1 MRLSERFWSTKYQLC
16 ANSAENENW
25 ADCRRQTRCWLEH
38 EIHGSLFPPVAVRA
52 QKSGIRSL
60 QARPLIPSPSQ
71 VQAAHLT
78 IAQKDGKRNSRR
90 PQSQSPGRN
99 SWVSGRLENEQQLLR
114 GWWSPNPQENDGS
127 PYGTLCGGSC
137 CWSSQ
142 EMQEDVSP
150 PENIPQHLAQSTN
163 DLEACMPPT
172 SRSRADHY
180 FASLSATNN
189 AQTAR
194 VHRMPSSHSQPAQCS
209 VQWSCVQLK
218 QHR

>member
-1 MRLSERFWSTKYQLC
+1 MRPSERFASTKYQPWP
-16 ANSAENENW
+16 NSAGNENW
-25 ADCRRQTRCWLEH
+25 ADYRRQTRCWLEH
-38 EIHGSLFPPVAVRA
+38 EIYSCLFPPVAARA
-52 QKSGIRSL
+52 QRSGIRPL
-60 QARPLIPSPSQ
+60 QARLLIPSPSQ

-78 IAQKDGKRNSRR
+78 IAQKDGKRNIRR

-99 SWVSGRLENEQQLLR
+99 SWVPGRLENAQKLSR
-114 GWWSPNPQENDGS
+114 RWCSPDSQGNDGS

-142 EMQEDVSP
+142 EMQEDGSP
-150 PENIPQHLAQSTN
+150 PENVPQQLAQSTI

-180 FASLSATNN
+180 SASPSTTNN
-189 AQTAR
+189 TQTAT
-194 VHRMPSSHSQPAQCS
+194 VHRMPSSHSQPAQSS